1 MRWALEAKRWS
12 EVLRPRL
19 WKAFAKCEGAG
30 MHADK
35 LGVLRTRI
43 KKLETKWKLVC
54 EYRNGL
60 ALAPTAKAASVDPF
74 KTGASGRPS
83 AASLVEA
90 EAERRIANG
99 EVAPRE
105 DDLAKFSRDLAALVG
120 RKTPQVRTGRATDEA
135 AQHRK
140 RSCARCGERPA
151 CRTDRALARQSR
163 SRKSAQGDKW
173 SFCLTA
179 GTLWPANQ
187 ERP

>member
-99 EVAPRE
+99 EVTPAASLISPSNAKAAP
-105 DDLAKFSRDLAALVG
+105 
-120 RKTPQVRTGRATDEA
+120 AT
-135 AQHRK
+135 
-140 RSCARCGERPA
+140 RPA
-151 CRTDRALARQSR
+151 PPLKQAALAR
-163 SRKSAQGDKW
+163 
-173 SFCLTA
+173 A
-179 GTLWPANQ
+179 GHRRCNNAAT
-187 ERP
+187 

>member
-1 MRWALEAKRWS
+1 
-12 EVLRPRL
+12 
-19 WKAFAKCEGAG
+19 

-99 EVAPRE
+99 EVTPRGRPRKIFPR
-105 DDLAKFSRDLAALVG
+105 LSGLVG

-140 RSCARCGERPA
+140 RSCARCGAAPLSDAQNR
-151 CRTDRALARQSR
+151 RTKLMI
-163 SRKSAQGDKW
+163 
-173 SFCLTA
+173 
-179 GTLWPANQ
+179 
-187 ERP
+187 

>member
-105 DDLAKFSRDLAALVG
+105 DDLAKFFRDLAAWWEEKRRKYEPVG
-120 RKTPQVRTGRATDEA
+120 PPMKPRSIENVRAPA
-135 AQHRK
+135 VAP
-140 RSCARCGERPA
+140 RP
-151 CRTDRALARQSR
+151 
-163 SRKSAQGDKW
+163 
-173 SFCLTA
+173 
-179 GTLWPANQ
+179 
-187 ERP
+187 